1 MKRLTEQQLRNVI
14 REEIKN
20 VLFEQEEENKNE
32 SKSKFFRLV
41 IPAIAIAMSLAQG
54 HTSQSLAGDGNQ
66 DGSGKTQSN
75 EELMAQQGINPNEA
89 ENLFNLAGFDE
100 ASSKKLSGIFS
111 QLKQNSDGIKQLEKS
126 LKEKD
131 LPENNPV
138 RIKAEQKISD
148 LLQSSKELDKAIA
161 NDEKISKG
169 LLEAGPMAL
178 QYLFN
183 KGALTGDQKE
193 DYKRM
198 LKYGIENAPL
208 IAAQEAEKDLQI
220 YANNLGI
227 LSPMSAGE
235 KIIGW
240 LGTEHPEIAQ
250 ELTTNPDGSWTN
262 IELLKTLKKLDNNF
276 KPKTFEYFDP
286 EGVAIN
292 TAQQLLDNPA
302 NSYDASEVAD
312 AMAAVKEAPRSKE
325 YNVEKMTDEEINSI
339 KDVETRQA
347 LKAEKAKLKESK
359 VSKLRQRLNELRG
372 VYV

>member
-1 MKRLTEQQLRNVI
+1 MKTVTEQQLRLVI
-14 REEIKN
+14 RQEIKS
-20 VLFEQEEENKNE
+20 VLFEQEEDKDKQQ
-32 SKSKFFRLV
+32 KSKFFRLA
-41 IPAIAIAMSLAQG
+41 IPAIAVAMSLAQG
-54 HTSQSLAGDGNQ
+54 HTSQSLAGDGGQ
-66 DGSGKTQSN
+66 GGSGKTQSN
-75 EELMAQQGINPNEA
+75 EELMMQQGINKDKAQE
-89 ENLFNLAGFDE
+89 LFNVAGFDE
-100 ASSKKLSGIFS
+100 ESSTKLARIFSELKQDSEAIKQIQAASSK
-111 QLKQNSDGIKQLEKS
+111 
-126 LKEKD
+126 
-131 LPENNPV
+131 LPEDNPI
-138 RIKAEQKISD
+138 RIKAERQIND
-148 LLQSSKELDKAIA
+148 LLASSKVLDKAITD
-161 NDEKISKG
+161 DEKISKG

-183 KGALTGDQKE
+183 KGALTGNEKE

-208 IAAQEAEKDLQI
+208 IAAQQAEKDLQI

-240 LGTEHPEIAQ
+240 LATDHPEIAQ
-250 ELTTNPDGSWTN
+250 ELTTDPNASWTN
-262 IELLKTLKKLDNNF
+262 IELLKTLKKLDDNF

-302 NSYDASEVAD
+302 NSYDASEVID
-312 AMAAVKEAPRSKE
+312 AMGAVKEAPRSKE

-339 KDVETRQA
+339 KDLEVRQA
-347 LKAEKAKLKESK
+347 LKREKAKLKESK
-359 VSKLRQRLNELRG
+359 ISKLRQRLNELRG